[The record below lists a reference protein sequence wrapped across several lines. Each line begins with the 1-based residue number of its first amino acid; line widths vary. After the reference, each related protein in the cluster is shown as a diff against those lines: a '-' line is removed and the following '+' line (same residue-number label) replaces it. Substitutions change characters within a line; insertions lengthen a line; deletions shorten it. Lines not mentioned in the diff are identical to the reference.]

1 MPQLTPAPGDEP
13 PFAHRVVRLGRAIE
27 ERSRALELPG
37 FPAAGWE
44 IARPEEAIQ
53 ALLIHVAATSV
64 REAPDLLLGRS
75 GDEDAV
81 RAVVF
86 LYFAALPLHAML
98 RREGRGVD
106 VHDVVTRSA
115 AIVLQRYGQEHF
127 TRLVLRGRA
136 RLRQLLD
143 LPTEHPVARWSQGVN
158 TVVLRAADT
167 GDAEAL
173 RPLAELY
180 VLLGEVEDLPPTA
193 GAE

>member
-1 MPQLTPAPGDEP
+1 MPQPTPAPGDEP
-13 PFAHRVVRLGRAIE
+13 PFAHRVLRLGRVIE
-27 ERSRALELPG
+27 ERSRALDHPG

-64 REAPDLLLGRS
+64 REAPDLLLGRA

-81 RAVVF
+81 RAIVF

-115 AIVLQRYGQEHF
+115 AIVLQRYRQEHF
-127 TRLVLRGRA
+127 TRLVIRARA

-158 TVVLRAADT
+158 TVVLRAVDT

-180 VLLGEVEDLPPTA
+180 ALMGEVEDLPPAATA
-193 GAE
+193 E